1 MIRPISRLL
10 AVSAIAISLF
20 GCSSEEKN
28 AASTSG
34 KISPFVQLLPDAVT
48 SQTSRATYSDITA
61 SDLTL
66 KLVSDDGSVNR
77 TFNSVDDFPT
87 NEEFKTGKYTL
98 SAFYGDKGTEGFE
111 KPYFYGEQK
120 FDVKANETTSVSLTS
135 SLANT
140 MVTVSYTEAF
150 RNYMSS
156 YNAILHSAGGEYN
169 FYGPTETRPIY
180 LNPGQVTLLVRVVK
194 NNGTEARLEV
204 ASFTAEPRHHYRF
217 TVDVNNGEVGNP
229 TLVVTLD
236 EQLGREDV
244 IIDLSESI
252 LNAPAPT
259 ITTEGFAS
267 GDIIEAIGATK
278 PADNMKMNVVARGGI
293 RSVKLTTESEYLLMQ
308 AWPQEVDLAIADEIM
323 QSRLKAFGLSTL
335 GIWNNPDQMGVIDF
349 TEVVANIKY
358 SPLIKTNTSKF
369 TLVVTD
375 RQGKTSEPATFIINT
390 IRATLILSNPSV
402 LPIGE
407 TSLSVDVEF
416 NGSDIRKNV
425 IFEYR
430 NDRGTFSPLTVA
442 DITELPEANK
452 YRVTLTVDNTASDLI
467 IRARYNDTESQ
478 TITVKHIVPEYE
490 LGVDERDVFSTT
502 AMVEVKCPQSYPAS
516 IATICQFYVST
527 DGGATWQPTNAS
539 RDGAFVKLSRLT
551 PATSYMVR
559 AIANGTESKV
569 QPSFTTEAQLRLQN
583 GSMGDWDRVD
593 GKTSYWWVSFPRPK
607 DYATIGYTP
616 MWDTMNQL
624 TTSEGG
630 SNTNELS
637 SNRDGYAYNAISGT
651 ISTLNGDIPGGYDGQ
666 GALIRTVGWGRGN
679 GASGNYN
686 CKHITAGQLYLGHF
700 DTNTMSPSYGIDWS
714 SRPSGMK
721 FYYKYEPRGN
731 DVERASAEISIL
743 DSEGNV
749 IATQSTEIPAQSEW
763 KEHIFNISYPKNSAK
778 ASRLQIIFKSSTQV
792 VDESR
797 FIGETFLSKP
807 SFGIGGRSQPYMGSQ
822 LYIDEIELIY

>member
-267 GDIIEAIGATK
+267 GDVIEAIGATK

-349 TEVVANIKY
+349 TEVVAHIKY

-452 YRVTLTVDNTASDLI
+452 YRVTLTVPNTASDLI

-502 AMVEVKCPQSYPAS
+502 AMVEVKCTEIDPAS

-551 PATSYMVR
+551 PSTSYMVR

-569 QPSFTTEAQLRLQN
+569 QPSFTTEAQPRLQN
-583 GSMGDWDRVD
+583 GSMGDWDRID
-593 GKTSYWWVSFPRPK
+593 GQTSYWWVSFPRPK

-630 SNTNELS
+630 KNTS
-637 SNRDGYAYNAISGT
+637 WINRDGCAYSAISGT
-651 ISTLNGDIPGGYDGQ
+651 ISTKIDDSNLGGYIGQ
-666 GALIRTVGWGRGN
+666 GALIRTVGWGGGN
-679 GASGNYN
+679 GATATSGMGT
-686 CKHITAGQLYLGHF
+686 CQHITPGELYLGHF
-700 DTNTMSPSYGIDWS
+700 DTGSKQAVYGVDWK
-714 SRPSGMK
+714 SRPSGLK
-721 FYYKYEPRGN
+721 FWYKYEPHSAD
-731 DVERASAEISIL
+731 DVAYAEISVTDADGKSHSKTIEL
-743 DSEGNV
+743 AAESNW
-749 IATQSTEIPAQSEW
+749 TEITLPL
-763 KEHIFNISYPKNSAK
+763 NYPKSTAK
-778 ASRLQIIFKSSTQV
+778 ANKLTVKFKSSNIVRDDKQ
-792 VDESR
+792 
-797 FIGETFLSKP
+797 FINTTYLTPPPPRNTSDGT
-807 SFGIGGRSQPYMGSQ
+807 YMGSQ

>member
-267 GDIIEAIGATK
+267 GDVIEAIGATK

-293 RSVKLTTESEYLLMQ
+293 RSVKLTTESEYLSMQ

-416 NGSDIRKNV
+416 NGSDIHKNV

-452 YRVTLTVDNTASDLI
+452 YRVTLTVPNTASDLI

-502 AMVEVKCPQSYPAS
+502 AMVEVKCTEIDPAS

-527 DGGATWQPTNAS
+527 DGGATWQGTNVS

-569 QPSFTTEAQLRLQN
+569 QPSFTTEAQPRLQN
-583 GSMGDWDRVD
+583 GSMGDWDRID
-593 GKTSYWWVSFPRPK
+593 GRTSYWWVSFPRPK
-607 DYATIGYTP
+607 DYAAIGYTP

-630 SNTNELS
+630 KNTTIF
-637 SNRDGYAYNAISGT
+637 NRDGCAFSAISGT
-651 ISTLNGDIPGGYDGQ
+651 ISTKIDDSNLGGYIGQ
-666 GALIRTVGWGRGN
+666 GALIRTVGWGKGN
-679 GASGNYN
+679 GAAATSGMGT
-686 CKHITAGQLYLGHF
+686 CQHITPGELYLGHF
-700 DTNTMSPSYGIDWS
+700 DTGSKQAVYGVDWK
-714 SRPSGMK
+714 SRPSGLK
-721 FYYKYEPRGN
+721 FWYKYEPHSAD
-731 DVERASAEISIL
+731 DVAYAEISVTDADGKSHSKTIEL
-743 DSEGNV
+743 AAESNW
-749 IATQSTEIPAQSEW
+749 TEITLPL
-763 KEHIFNISYPKNSAK
+763 NYPKSTAK
-778 ASRLQIIFKSSTQV
+778 ANKLTVKFKSSNIVRDDKQ
-792 VDESR
+792 
-797 FIGETFLSKP
+797 FINTTYLTPPPPRNTSDGT
-807 SFGIGGRSQPYMGSQ
+807 YMGSQ

>member
-452 YRVTLTVDNTASDLI
+452 YRVTLTVPNTASDLI

-502 AMVEVKCPQSYPAS
+502 AMVEVKCTEIDPAS

-551 PATSYMVR
+551 PSTSYMVR

-569 QPSFTTEAQLRLQN
+569 QPSFTTEAQPRLQN
-583 GSMGDWDRVD
+583 GSMGDWDRID
-593 GKTSYWWVSFPRPK
+593 GQTSYWWVSFPRPK

-630 SNTNELS
+630 KNTS
-637 SNRDGYAYNAISGT
+637 WINRDGCAYSAISGT
-651 ISTLNGDIPGGYDGQ
+651 ISTKIDDSNLGGYIGQ
-666 GALIRTVGWGRGN
+666 GALIRTVGWGGGN
-679 GASGNYN
+679 GATATSGMGT
-686 CKHITAGQLYLGHF
+686 CQHITPGELYLGHF
-700 DTNTMSPSYGIDWS
+700 DTGSKQAVYGVDWK
-714 SRPSGMK
+714 SRPSGLK
-721 FYYKYEPRGN
+721 FWYKYEPHSAD
-731 DVERASAEISIL
+731 DVAYAEISVTDADGKSHSKTIEL
-743 DSEGNV
+743 AAESNW
-749 IATQSTEIPAQSEW
+749 TEITLPL
-763 KEHIFNISYPKNSAK
+763 NYPKSTAK
-778 ASRLQIIFKSSTQV
+778 ANKLTVKFKSSNIVRDDKQ
-792 VDESR
+792 
-797 FIGETFLSKP
+797 FINTTYLTPPPPRNTSDGT
-807 SFGIGGRSQPYMGSQ
+807 YMGSQ